1 MLSCGSGAAL
11 GTETMADEAVEAAAP
26 PAKKPG
32 GFMAMLINGI
42 GVFVLTL
49 GAVIVGGAI
58 NGKLHPL
65 PDFKLDK
72 DGKISAI
79 VPVAVSGGHGE
90 DAAGAKASLFYA
102 IDPPLVV
109 NFEDGSVVRFLQITM
124 EVMAHDQ
131 KAIDS
136 VQKNMPLIRNNLLL
150 LMSNRDYQSMMSRDG
165 KDKLRQE
172 ALAEIRAVQKKQR
185 GEDVDDV
192 LFTSFVVQ

>member
-1 MLSCGSGAAL
+1 MLSCGSRAAL
-11 GTETMADEAVEAAAP
+11 GIETMADEAAEATAP

-32 GFMAMLINGI
+32 GFMATLINGTGI
-42 GVFVLTL
+42 FVLTL
-49 GAVIVGGAI
+49 VAVIVGGAI
-58 NGKLHPL
+58 DAKLHPL

-72 DGKISAI
+72 DGKITAI
-79 VPVAVSGGHGE
+79 EPVSGSGGHGE
-90 DAAGAKASLFYA
+90 DGGARASLFYA

-165 KDKLRQE
+165 KDKLRHE
-172 ALAEIRAVQKKQR
+172 VLAEIRAVQKKQG

-192 LFTSFVVQ
+192 LFTTFVVQ